1 MVINVKKYP
10 VVIFI
15 LLFIVSIFIGY
26 IRPVRASSC
35 QDLSIIFSR
44 GSGQNQDHLDLDDLL
59 NPQRF
64 GNREKQSYTFFKE
77 VDAKLPGLTKEFVS
91 LHDFA
96 GKYNNYGYKAVAV
109 MPSMV
114 EPANHRNDAIN
125 LYYESVKDG
134 AEELAGYIK
143 DKIAQCPNQEII
155 LGGYS
160 QGAQIT
166 GEALFKLTSQERS
179 HIRYTAFYGDPKLN
193 GHEGNF
199 VLNKGHWLRG
209 NAVRIT
215 NGILGARE
223 NYVPADMKGRVGSWC
238 DFADP
243 ICTGQSISYL
253 ADAQL
258 TPMRMLADKFID
270 RTHSDIYQGK
280 WIPMSANEIAATMS
294 PQAFLDKSNNYVINY
309 SENNRVNDIGLIIDT
324 SGSMASMQSYI
335 RFNRDIIAQTLFKD
349 NSTQVRYTKYANKY
363 TEPAYYQENF
373 AFTAGPFLVQ
383 WRHLS
388 TILMTYSVHS
398 PTKTGYSPLY
408 NGLHQAVITQKYYGR
423 NEPTTNKNFIVIT
436 NAKPSPNYVYP
447 NPIMDKNFVLRELL
461 ELDPVAVSFLV
472 LPDPIT
478 GAIQDIP
485 EYNEVA
491 KATGGSVVTINKPDD
506 LGSGLQQLTKI
517 VTSSPISII
526 SSEYDGNNIVMLSA
540 GDSYDVNSYIT
551 KYKWDCNDDGVWD
564 IEDVQ
569 PNVSCEYTEDYKGLV
584 VLEVESFD
592 GQNSKAIHELNVVH
606 KQQANPVAKL
616 ENPNVQTNSAS
627 EDSINFVINN
637 NYPDGTVYKVYDE
650 ENNLLSVANNKD
662 ILIENTK
669 EDIDSKYGFIAQKDL
684 QESEITWVDVKKIP
698 KPEIVPIPDSEPKI
712 VEETPGL
719 IPTEETE
726 ILPSSKLVVEGPVNL
741 VANYIS
747 TGIKSTGTITTTT
760 KPTNNIIGNIA
771 YVDEYSD
778 TKPFSEPKT
787 EKPISTENNST
798 NVLGEK
804 QTNTSSNPFRAIT
817 IFVFIIGLISLV
829 IYLSNRKYRN
839 K

>member
-1 MVINVKKYP
+1 MNNRYAKISFALFLACILCLQSISHVFAENTQCKNLA
-10 VVIFI
+10 VIF
-15 LLFIVSIFIGY
+15 
-26 IRPVRASSC
+26 A
-35 QDLSIIFSR
+35 R
-44 GSGQNQDHLDLDDLL
+44 GSGQNSGRLEKEAAYYESGVNTSELQSIKFFEELD
-59 NPQRF
+59 
-64 GNREKQSYTFFKE
+64 K
-77 VDAKLPGLTKEFVS
+77 KLPGLTKEFVS

-96 GKYNNYGYKAVAV
+96 GKYNSYGYKAVPV

-114 EPANHRNDAIN
+114 ERPDHRNDAIN

-134 AEELAGYIK
+134 ADELAGYIK
-143 DKIAQCPNQEII
+143 DKIAQCPDQEII

-193 GHEGNF
+193 GHDGSF

-335 RFNRDIIAQTLFKD
+335 RFNRDIIAQSLFKD
-349 NSTQVRYTKYANKY
+349 SSTQVRYTKYANKY

-373 AFTAGPFLVQ
+373 AYTAGPLLVQ
-383 WRHLS
+383 WRDLS
-388 TILMTYSVHS
+388 TLLMRYSVQS

-408 NGLHQAVITQKYYGR
+408 NGLHQAVITQIDYGR
-423 NEPTTNKNFIVIT
+423 NVPTTNKNFIVIT

-447 NPIMDKNFVLRELL
+447 NPLMDKNFVLRELL

-491 KATGGSVVTINKPDD
+491 KATGGSVVTVNKPDD
-506 LGSGLQQLTKI
+506 LGSGLQQLTKL

-526 SSEYDGNNIVMLSA
+526 SSEYDGKNTVMLSA
-540 GDSYDVNSYIT
+540 GDSYDTNSYIT
-551 KYKWDCNDDGVWD
+551 KYKWDCNDDGIWD

-569 PNVSCEYTEDYKGLV
+569 PNASCEYIEDYKGLV

-606 KQQANPVAKL
+606 KQQANPVTKL
-616 ENPNVQTNSAS
+616 EKPNVQKNSAS
-627 EDSINFVINN
+627 EDSVNFVINN

-650 ENNLLSVANNKD
+650 ENNLLNVANNKD
-662 ILIENTK
+662 IVIENTK
-669 EDIDSKYGFIAQKDL
+669 DDVDSKYSFIAQNNL
-684 QESEITWVDVKKIP
+684 MESEITWVDVDKLP
-698 KPEIVPIPDSEPKI
+698 KPESVQTPDSEPKI
-712 VEETPGL
+712 EEETPGP
-719 IPTEETE
+719 IPTEETD
-726 ILPSSKLVVEGPVNL
+726 ILPSSKLAVAGSVNL
-741 VANYIS
+741 ATSYIS
-747 TGIKSTGTITTTT
+747 AAIKSTGTIATTT

-778 TKPFSEPKT
+778 TKPIGEPKT
-787 EKPISTENNST
+787 GIPASNENSAT

-804 QTNTSSNPFRAIT
+804 QTSTSSNPVKAIA
-817 IFVFIIGLISLV
+817 IFVLIIGLISLV

-839 K
+839 N